1 MSILQR
7 LKDNIAAIKYALT
20 GEGNKNV
27 LDKYTGF
34 GGINAILY
42 ATYTDKREWPK
53 TMLPYWDDI
62 RELAQ
67 LLLHH
72 SKDMNEYNRWMNSLR
87 SSVLTA
93 YYTPSKFVQGLIAAL
108 DSKAATGSSLLD
120 PAAGSGVFLD
130 RFLDWA
136 YKGQGKV
143 VGYEK
148 DLLTG
153 TILGKRMEHVAEVR
167 VDGFEN
173 FPKEELG
180 TYDLVSTNV
189 PFGDIRVFDPDYT
202 NSKSPVRR
210 AAAKY
215 IHRYYVLKGLDCL
228 RDGGIEAYII
238 TSNYLNHDA
247 DQIAEALKE
256 ARLIG
261 AYRLANNL
269 FKESGTEVGTDLL
282 VLQKDKEKEGVTA
295 DESFLLTPYLD
306 GDCPTNMYFTMHP
319 DHIIATETKV
329 GTDAYG
335 KPGFVYHHEFDV
347 QGISKDMRTMLS
359 KDLTE
364 NLDVELFN
372 TRHKAEKKAE
382 TKQQTAH
389 TDTKDEKK
397 AKELKAILD
406 TYDLLY
412 VQEATTMTEDV
423 ADRKQLN
430 KLYDAW
436 VKKYGQFNC
445 PLNRPIVKSV
455 SEELLALEVRDGSEL
470 TKADIFFKPVA
481 FATDEIHEAGT
492 PQEALAVSLNDK
504 GYPDMPYMMALTGL
518 TEREL
523 LTKLDGDVYYNPLT
537 NGYEIAAKFISG
549 NVVEKAKEIR
559 TAYGI
564 DEEDASDGKGELTK
578 TIDPRVTRSLR
589 ALEDAVPTPI
599 PFEELDF
606 NLGERWISCD
616 LYSRFGSEF
625 FSVDGSTNERDHVN
639 VDVKYDSIIDQFS
652 ASADGAWNEK
662 IHTQYA
668 VSSECSDVDGID
680 LFIHALQ
687 DTCPKLWRYKRDSDG
702 EIVYNDKY
710 EKQKEEDPQAI
721 QMANAK
727 IAEIR
732 TGWVDWLTRQ
742 SKDVKDALAKEYNEK
757 FNCFVKP
764 HYDGSHQRFPGL
776 DRKAL
781 EEKCGV
787 KDLYQSQKDCVWML
801 VQNQGGICDHEVLR
815 P

>member
-42 ATYTDKREWPK
+42 ATHTDKREWPK

-93 YYTPSKFVQGLIAAL
+93 YYTPSTFVQGLIAAL
-108 DSKAATGSSLLD
+108 DIKAATGSSFLD

-153 TILGKRMEHVAEVR
+153 TILGKRMEHEAEVR

-202 NSKSPVRR
+202 NSKNPVRR

-228 RDGGIEAYII
+228 RNGGIEAYII

-256 ARLIG
+256 ARLVG

-359 KDLTE
+359 LS
-364 NLDVELFN
+364 L
-372 TRHKAEKKAE
+372 
-382 TKQQTAH
+382 
-389 TDTKDEKK
+389 
-397 AKELKAILD
+397 
-406 TYDLLY
+406 
-412 VQEATTMTEDV
+412 
-423 ADRKQLN
+423 
-430 KLYDAW
+430 
-436 VKKYGQFNC
+436 
-445 PLNRPIVKSV
+445 
-455 SEELLALEVRDGSEL
+455 
-470 TKADIFFKPVA
+470 
-481 FATDEIHEAGT
+481 IH
-492 PQEALAVSLNDK
+492 
-504 GYPDMPYMMALTGL
+504 
-518 TEREL
+518 
-523 LTKLDGDVYYNPLT
+523 
-537 NGYEIAAKFISG
+537 I
-549 NVVEKAKEIR
+549 
-559 TAYGI
+559 
-564 DEEDASDGKGELTK
+564 
-578 TIDPRVTRSLR
+578 
-589 ALEDAVPTPI
+589 
-599 PFEELDF
+599 
-606 NLGERWISCD
+606 
-616 LYSRFGSEF
+616 
-625 FSVDGSTNERDHVN
+625 
-639 VDVKYDSIIDQFS
+639 
-652 ASADGAWNEK
+652 
-662 IHTQYA
+662 
-668 VSSECSDVDGID
+668 
-680 LFIHALQ
+680 
-687 DTCPKLWRYKRDSDG
+687 
-702 EIVYNDKY
+702 
-710 EKQKEEDPQAI
+710 
-721 QMANAK
+721 
-727 IAEIR
+727 
-732 TGWVDWLTRQ
+732 
-742 SKDVKDALAKEYNEK
+742 
-757 FNCFVKP
+757 
-764 HYDGSHQRFPGL
+764 
-776 DRKAL
+776 
-781 EEKCGV
+781 
-787 KDLYQSQKDCVWML
+787 
-801 VQNQGGICDHEVLR
+801 
-815 P
+815 

>member
-1 MSILQR
+1 MSISQR

-42 ATYTDKREWPK
+42 ATHTDKCEWPK

-93 YYTPSKFVQGLIAAL
+93 YYTPIKFVQGLIAVL
-108 DSKAATGSSLLD
+108 GVKAAIGSSFLD
-120 PAAGSGVFLD
+120 PAAGSGVFLSGI
-130 RFLDWA
+130 LDCTSRDQE
-136 YKGQGKV
+136 KM

-153 TILGKRMEHVAEVR
+153 TILGKRMEHEAEVR

-202 NSKSPVRR
+202 NSKNPARR

-335 KPGFVYHHEFDV
+335 KPGFVYHHVFDV

-364 NLDVELFN
+364 NLDVGLFN

-382 TKQQTAH
+382 TKQQTTH

-423 ADRKQLN
+423 ADRKRLN

-710 EKQKEEDPQAI
+710 EKQKEEDPQAV

-781 EEKCGV
+781 EEKYGV
-787 KDLYQSQKDCVWML
+787 KDLYQSQKDCIWML